1 MAYQDLTAQQ
11 QEDLQLYH
19 KYLRTT
25 MREILKWL
33 LAIDKDHWDQY
44 VTDTITPILGEL
56 LATDVIPDPTD
67 LAGAQEM
74 TKSELVAVKGVL
86 DNIVSEL
93 TTARQNLVKAVGPVN
108 APDELFT

>member
-1 MAYQDLTAQQ
+1 MAFQDLTAQQ

-19 KYLRTT
+19 KYLRSS
-25 MREILKWL
+25 MREVLKWL

-44 VTDTITPILGEL
+44 VTDVISPILVEL
-56 LATDVIPDPTD
+56 LADDIIPDPTD

-74 TKSELVAVKGVL
+74 SKSELVALKGTL